1 MHIES
6 IPNLFRTYSGSYSET
21 HSKNSN
27 LKPATVH
34 QAEGVTAISDVML
47 NLILPQSLRC
57 PADPYFTQVATHY
70 PHLHRQGDDGLVH
83 YGHFEDTPTEVQD
96 ERIHRDMRNTPHHC
110 SGYRAIHWSPSLLER
125 SNNLQR
131 PSLLN
136 VVRVAAV
143 ISYFTARSIHLRK
156 ESSKLLLLAPHNDTI
171 DDLEGLMGAAA
182 PDYPP
187 TLYDFYLA
195 SIYRQEFLAD
205 NLDKFQFTNHQGT
218 LITPVAQAVSTLA
231 IHKLISADPALQATL
246 ESRAS
251 LSTIVNIALTYP
263 RGFVTYC
270 TISNTVKAI
279 GIGGS
284 ASLFL
289 SAKFTKFIASS
300 DEADARNLVAL
311 TRSKGLSV
319 ILLPPAT
326 QFVASPLH
334 SLLTQCAFRHGIFNI
349 GADDLEIEALAGFLS
364 QPDTTQAGDPALY
377 TSASWLHTHQ
387 ISTFG
392 TWDPL
397 PLCLA
402 LTYNAQISYFY
413 LSLNQHL
420 PPSNTHTITAAHF
433 EWSGTLFGSPPTPA
447 TISFG
452 RNCLLLVTEHSRI
465 VEFRYP
471 TATDTLIE
479 ARGFG
484 LRPVS
489 GSHFFARPSHG
500 LGHKHPIRASTP
512 NPPPP
517 LPLPIQRWP
526 PSSPAIS
533 SPDLPEYED
542 PPPPAFLSANAQQL
556 YQLGI
561 DYLHSQECLYDSS
574 LKPEDWIAAYCAKIV
589 PNFTEQI
596 LGALLDSPALDE
608 FASEIV
614 EPLANRHD
622 TTHVYNYFHR
632 TLSAQEVDWTI
643 LVPRHRTVVD
653 PTPPEDDLVRVIPR
667 DEFPSSG
674 GWIDNIAEK
683 LDHLVSL
690 LTLADDLPRSRQG
703 WIHLSAL
710 KRYDGPAVPGN
721 QDPHTNTIL
730 HNRTFS
736 IPRSGS
742 AIPFDAAALYN
753 MVAFDHR
760 RRKHRLTLG
769 EHQGPPRSQ
778 LVPAL
783 SSALPRQLLER
794 SSPGSQRRSAPS
806 PSTPLTLNTIPPFGV
821 YFCRKPTLTALRR
834 DGIHPTSQSTRQG
847 NPLNIALKLQAALQP
862 EMSDTT
868 YYSPLNQ
875 QRHGLYLF
883 VNLPATLEAGFTWYM
898 LDPQQGIIGTP
909 KVPLPAAFFHCA
921 LAIESGKVVHH
932 WIPTPNE
939 PTLHPPRNR
948 PPVGA
953 PTAEA
958 TETYLNTYADMR
970 VEQYLRS
977 PPVIH
982 TGIDISDSHPP
993 RESDHDTE
1001 ILSQS
1006 ATEAFQRLIAAIDNP
1021 SPTPLDIDEQLYSAL
1036 AGLSS
1041 SHPWSTLVFD
1051 LKGVLHELDRHFHTH
1066 LLSGMLQAQ
1075 MVPSKIQLLNQLLQ
1089 SLSAVIVD
1097 ILAPATSNFNLP
1109 DIESV
1114 FFTHQFWHHH
1124 LVHGTNIATPASLEG
1139 APSDTL
1145 LGDQLCQ
1152 WSSVGATADSLL
1164 LASHLTV
1171 HLPPR
1176 IGAYVLANHKTHAS
1190 LVTDPEVAGQN
1201 SRSNYVVKQRS
1212 QYRSPIMGSEMAL
1225 TAARASA
1232 SAGHVPPGLV
1242 PFLVSPNAD
1251 IIQDRLNWTLRFP
1264 LPGPS
1269 PNDPNAH
1276 RFANLALHAS
1286 GHNSNESLRNAIQ
1299 LHQTF
1304 SQTNAMVTNPTFL
1317 RVPDPSSGTGHL
1329 TQHGR
1334 FGSNSG
1340 TLVERRRAPRQLSKS
1355 PQSSHSPI
1363 YTSGALLVF

>member
-1 MHIES
+1 M
-6 IPNLFRTYSGSYSET
+6 
-21 HSKNSN
+21 
-27 LKPATVH
+27 
-34 QAEGVTAISDVML
+34 
-47 NLILPQSLRC
+47 
-57 PADPYFTQVATHY
+57 
-70 PHLHRQGDDGLVH
+70 
-83 YGHFEDTPTEVQD
+83 
-96 ERIHRDMRNTPHHC
+96 
-110 SGYRAIHWSPSLLER
+110 
-125 SNNLQR
+125 
-131 PSLLN
+131 
-136 VVRVAAV
+136 
-143 ISYFTARSIHLRK
+143 
-156 ESSKLLLLAPHNDTI
+156 
-171 DDLEGLMGAAA
+171 
-182 PDYPP
+182 
-187 TLYDFYLA
+187 
-195 SIYRQEFLAD
+195 
-205 NLDKFQFTNHQGT
+205 
-218 LITPVAQAVSTLA
+218 
-231 IHKLISADPALQATL
+231 
-246 ESRAS
+246 
-251 LSTIVNIALTYP
+251 
-263 RGFVTYC
+263 
-270 TISNTVKAI
+270 
-279 GIGGS
+279 
-284 ASLFL
+284 
-289 SAKFTKFIASS
+289 
-300 DEADARNLVAL
+300 
-311 TRSKGLSV
+311 
-319 ILLPPAT
+319 
-326 QFVASPLH
+326 
-334 SLLTQCAFRHGIFNI
+334 
-349 GADDLEIEALAGFLS
+349 
-364 QPDTTQAGDPALY
+364 
-377 TSASWLHTHQ
+377 
-387 ISTFG
+387 
-392 TWDPL
+392 
-397 PLCLA
+397 
-402 LTYNAQISYFY
+402 
-413 LSLNQHL
+413 
-420 PPSNTHTITAAHF
+420 
-433 EWSGTLFGSPPTPA
+433 
-447 TISFG
+447 
-452 RNCLLLVTEHSRI
+452 
-465 VEFRYP
+465 
-471 TATDTLIE
+471 
-479 ARGFG
+479 
-484 LRPVS
+484 
-489 GSHFFARPSHG
+489 
-500 LGHKHPIRASTP
+500 
-512 NPPPP
+512 
-517 LPLPIQRWP
+517 
-526 PSSPAIS
+526 
-533 SPDLPEYED
+533 
-542 PPPPAFLSANAQQL
+542 
-556 YQLGI
+556 
-561 DYLHSQECLYDSS
+561 
-574 LKPEDWIAAYCAKIV
+574 
-589 PNFTEQI
+589 
-596 LGALLDSPALDE
+596 
-608 FASEIV
+608 
-614 EPLANRHD
+614 
-622 TTHVYNYFHR
+622 
-632 TLSAQEVDWTI
+632 DWTI

-736 IPRSGS
+736 ISRSGS

-778 LVPAL
+778 LVLAL

-898 LDPQQGIIGTP
+898 LDPQKGIIGTP

-1041 SHPWSTLVFD
+1041 SHPSSTLVLD

-1097 ILAPATSNFNLP
+1097 ILAPASNFNLP

-1190 LVTDPEVAGQN
+1190 LVTDPDVAGQN
-1201 SRSNYVVKQRS
+1201 SRSNYVVKQRF

-1242 PFLVSPNAD
+1242 PFLP
-1251 IIQDRLNWTLRFP
+1251 
-1264 LPGPS
+1264 
-1269 PNDPNAH
+1269 
-1276 RFANLALHAS
+1276 
-1286 GHNSNESLRNAIQ
+1286 
-1299 LHQTF
+1299 F
-1304 SQTNAMVTNPTFL
+1304 S
-1317 RVPDPSSGTGHL
+1317 
-1329 TQHGR
+1329 
-1334 FGSNSG
+1334 
-1340 TLVERRRAPRQLSKS
+1340 
-1355 PQSSHSPI
+1355 
-1363 YTSGALLVF
+1363 